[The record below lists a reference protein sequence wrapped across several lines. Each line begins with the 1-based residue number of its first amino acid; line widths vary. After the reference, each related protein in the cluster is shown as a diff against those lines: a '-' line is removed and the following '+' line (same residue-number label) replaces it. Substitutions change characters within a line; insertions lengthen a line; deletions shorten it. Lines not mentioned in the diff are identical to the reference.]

1 MVQIGDLTEPQ
12 RAALA
17 AIVQGRLAWSPLGEL
32 KAAGHGEA
40 IQGLIALELAVM
52 WGEPYVGHLP
62 EDRVTLTPFG
72 AWLLRVHI
80 LERTTI
86 NGEELS
92 EDPYWAELDRQP
104 SPIHLPKR
112 RHEVRCPWMDELPDP
127 DSVKRPGEVMR
138 DEDGEEVRL
147 MGMTVPIDR
156 RLAKGKQAKAKRRRA
171 G

>member
-17 AIVQGRLAWSPLGEL
+17 AIVRGRLAWSPVDEL
-32 KAAGHGEA
+32 LAAGHGEA
-40 IQGLIALELAVM
+40 IEQLIALELVVR
-52 WGEPYVGHLP
+52 WGKPHVGYLP
-62 EDRVTLTPFG
+62 EERITLHPFG
-72 AWLLRVHI
+72 AWLLQVHI
-80 LERTTI
+80 LERTI
-86 NGEELS
+86 LEGEELR
-92 EDPYWAELDRQP
+92 EEPYWAEKAREP
-104 SPIHLPKR
+104 ASIHLPKR